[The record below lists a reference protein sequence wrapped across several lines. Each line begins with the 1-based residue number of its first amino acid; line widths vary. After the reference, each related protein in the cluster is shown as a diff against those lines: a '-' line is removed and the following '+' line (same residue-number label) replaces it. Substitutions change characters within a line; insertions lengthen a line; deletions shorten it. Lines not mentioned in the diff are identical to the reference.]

1 MTKKHRPT
9 KTTTTKPNL
18 EETVEA
24 PPEPSLKEILAE
36 TNAAHLSRLDD
47 ILEKWAKTDATG
59 KRWNGFSTPGR
70 QDLDNLIEIEVNKGM
85 RGPVASARRPAKFK
99 LFGPFVTGN
108 VRTDGFFP
116 E

>member
-1 MTKKHRPT
+1 MTTRKKPPT
-9 KTTTTKPNL
+9 KTKTTKPNL
-18 EETVEA
+18 EETIET

-70 QDLDNLIEIEVNKGM
+70 QDLNNLIEIEVNKGM
-85 RGPVASARRPAKFK
+85 RGPVAARRPAKFK
-99 LFGPFVTGN
+99 PFGPFVTGN
-108 VRTDGFFP
+108 ARTDGFFP
-116 E
+116 G